1 MLSDIANFD
10 LKESNDRPFPE
21 SQNGDW
27 QRFLSARH
35 PLIGLKCAFHFFL
48 HLENAFSVSL
58 SWS

>member
-35 PLIGLKCAFHFFL
+35 PLIGLKCAFHFFYI
-48 HLENAFSVSL
+48 
-58 SWS
+58 